1 MTTKRKKSTFADM
14 NGIYL
19 TEQGKE
25 EIEAKIQELKKGF
38 ALLGDNEELTK
49 IMFNTA
55 HGIYHRI
62 LSSATILPVEETW
75 GSVPIS
81 TNECELLL
89 PNGVIIQPKQ

>member
-1 MTTKRKKSTFADM
+1 M

-49 IMFNTA
+49 VLFNTT

-62 LSSATILPVEETW
+62 LSSATVLPVEETW
-75 GSVPIS
+75 ELICNSSFVDKISPITINNFDTAYS
-81 TNECELLL
+81 
-89 PNGVIIQPKQ
+89 NGVIIQPKQ